1 MITIKIEKSITEALD
16 KAKIEYSQED
26 ILVEPTSSIDKGD
39 YTTNIAMRLAS
50 KNKQNP
56 NEIAQA
62 IKNSIECG
70 YEIEKV
76 EVAGP
81 GFINFFL
88 SDRYLLTQIKQILDQ
103 GAKQYLQSDIKN
115 DKKVLIE
122 YTDANPFKVLHI
134 GHLYTNTVGESF
146 SRLQEIIGANVKRA
160 NYQGDIGLHVAK
172 TMWGIEKLLK
182 EKNQDFKDI
191 EELELYKKVEF
202 LGEAYMTGAE
212 YYDDIQDKDAIEEI
226 KNINYYLFQKITPSI
241 PKKDFKALE
250 GSDMEQWYRKGRMW
264 CLDYFETIY
273 KALGTHFDYYFFE
286 SEVGEIGYE
295 MVKENIGEIF
305 KEDDGAVIYE
315 GDSEKGL
322 HTRVFITQSGLPT
335 YEAKELG
342 LAKAKSE
349 KGKWD
354 ESIIITDKSQGP
366 YFKVVSDVL
375 STLMTEYAKA
385 FKHIAHGVVALPGMK
400 KMSSRKGEVVSS
412 EELIGLTQ
420 KAVKKLM
427 IESQKGLDED
437 EIEKN
442 SKIIAIASIK
452 YAFLRVGVGKNLVF
466 DINKDIQFEGDTGPY
481 LLYVYTRAKSIID
494 DAEDQLNSS
503 VCIGGCLSNVNIKV
517 LVRKISK
524 ARKIV
529 LSSSLGYS
537 PSSLCTYLFE
547 LGQSFNSFY
556 NEVNVLN
563 APEEE
568 RQLLLAIVECT
579 AQIMKEGLELLGIK
593 TVSSM

>member
-400 KMSSRKGEVVSS
+400 KMSSRKGEVVSA

-494 DAEDQLNSS
+494 DSDDQLNSS
-503 VCIGGCLSNVNIKV
+503 VCIGGCLSNVNTKV

-524 ARKIV
+524 TRGVV

-537 PSSLCTYLFE
+537 PSTLCTYLFE

>member
-1 MITIKIEKSITEALD
+1 MIIKKIEKTITESLE
-16 KAKIEYSQED
+16 KANIEYEQED
-26 ILVEPTSSIDKGD
+26 ILVEPTSSLDKGD

-56 NEIAQA
+56 NQLAKEIVEN
-62 IKNSIECG
+62 IKYG
-70 YEIEKV
+70 FEIEKV

-103 GAKQYLQSDIKN
+103 GAKQYLQSELKT

-146 SRLQEIIGANVKRA
+146 SRLQEIVGANVKRA

-172 TMWGIEKLLK
+172 TMWGIEKVL
-182 EKNQDFKDI
+182 EENTQDFKDI
-191 EELELYKKVEF
+191 EQLELYQKVKF

-212 YYDDIQDKDAIEEI
+212 YYDDIQDKEAIEKI
-226 KNINYYLFQKITPSI
+226 QDINYYLFQKITPSI

-250 GSDMEQWYRKGRMW
+250 GSDIEQWYRKGRMW

-286 SEVGEIGYE
+286 SDVGEIGYK
-295 MVKENIGEIF
+295 MVKENIGELF
-305 KEDDGAVIYE
+305 QKDDGAVIYE
-315 GDSEKGL
+315 GDPDKGL

-342 LAKAKSE
+342 LAKAKNE

-366 YFKVVSDVL
+366 YFKVVSEVI
-375 STLMTEYAKA
+375 SNLMPEYAKA
-385 FKHIAHGVVALPGMK
+385 FKHVPHGVVALPGMR
-400 KMSSRKGEVVSS
+400 KMSSRKGEVVSA
-412 EELIGLTQ
+412 EDLINLTQ

-427 IESQKGLDED
+427 IESKKGLEED
-437 EIEKN
+437 EMEIN
-442 SKIIAIASIK
+442 SKIIAIAAIK
-452 YAFLRVGVGKNLVF
+452 YAFLRVGVGNNLVF
-466 DINKDIQFEGDTGPY
+466 DIKKDIQFEGDTGPY
-481 LLYVYTRAKSIID
+481 LLYVYTRAKSIIE
-494 DAEDQLNSS
+494 DAEDELNSS
-503 VCIGGCLSNVNIKV
+503 VCVGGCLSNTYIKR
-517 LVRKISK
+517 LVRQVGKV
-524 ARKIV
+524 RGIV
-529 LSSSLGYS
+529 LNSSVGYS

-547 LGQSFNSFY
+547 LGQTFNSFY

-568 RQLLLAIVECT
+568 RQLLLTIVECS
-579 AQIMKEGLELLGIK
+579 AQIMKEGLHLLGIK